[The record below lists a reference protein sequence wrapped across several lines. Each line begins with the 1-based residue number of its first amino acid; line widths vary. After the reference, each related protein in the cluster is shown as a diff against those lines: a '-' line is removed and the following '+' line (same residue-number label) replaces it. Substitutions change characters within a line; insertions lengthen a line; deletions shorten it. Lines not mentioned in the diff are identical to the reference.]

1 MRSGQAGCGT
11 GLEGYVSRNVAERC
25 PKILE
30 GCATLSGVMKAV
42 VMAGGEGTRLRPL
55 TLDVPKPF
63 IRVAGK
69 PAMEYAL
76 DALVQAGIKDIIVT
90 TFYKPERLVQHL
102 GGGAKL
108 GARIFY
114 SMEDEALGTA
124 GGVAKCLPL
133 IGNDTVVVLSGD
145 VIADVDVRALVEA
158 HKKSGAV
165 ATMALTEVENVTE
178 FGIVGLDE
186 TGRIV
191 RFKEKPKT
199 KEEAFSNLINT
210 GIYVLEPEALKAVPQ
225 GEAFDFSKQLFPKL
239 LESGKRLQGVR
250 LQGFWMDVG
259 RPADLLKASHELG
272 MKRRKGSLND
282 GAKVDPKARVERT
295 DLYAG
300 AGVEAGAQVTDCILY
315 DGARIEAEAT
325 VRGTI
330 LAPEAVVG
338 KGATVTDCVLGRG
351 AKVRPGATVTG
362 EKLQPG
368 QTV

>member
-1 MRSGQAGCGT
+1 
-11 GLEGYVSRNVAERC
+11 
-25 PKILE
+25 
-30 GCATLSGVMKAV
+30 MKAV

-76 DALVQAGIKDIIVT
+76 DALVKAGIRDIVVT
-90 TFYKPERLVQHL
+90 TFYKPERLIQHL

-114 SMEDEALGTA
+114 SVEDEAMGTA
-124 GGVAKCLPL
+124 GGVAKCLPML
-133 IGNDTVVVLSGD
+133 GDDTVVVLSGD
-145 VIADVDVRALVEA
+145 VIADVDVRALVDA

-165 ATMALTEVENVTE
+165 ATMALTEVEDVSE
-178 FGIVGLDE
+178 FGIVGLDA

-210 GIYVLEPEALKAVPQ
+210 GIYVLEPEALREVPQ
-225 GEAFDFSKQLFPKL
+225 GQAFDFSKQLFPKL
-239 LESGKRLQGVR
+239 LESGKRLQGVPI
-250 LQGFWMDVG
+250 QGFWMDVG
-259 RPADLLKASHELG
+259 RPADLLKASQELG
-272 MKRRKGSLND
+272 RRHRGQSLVD
-282 GAKVDPKARVERT
+282 QAKVDGKAKVARS

-300 AGVEAGAQVTDCILY
+300 SAVEAGAVVEDCILY
-315 DGARIEAEAT
+315 DGARVEADAQ

-338 KGATVTDCVLGRG
+338 RGARVTDCVLGRG
-351 AKVRPGATVTG
+351 ARVKPGTTLAG

-368 QTV
+368 EAR

>member
-1 MRSGQAGCGT
+1 
-11 GLEGYVSRNVAERC
+11 
-25 PKILE
+25 
-30 GCATLSGVMKAV
+30 MKAV

-76 DALVQAGIKDIIVT
+76 DALVAAGIKDIVVT
-90 TFYKPERLVQHL
+90 TFYKPERLIQHL

-124 GGVAKCLPL
+124 GGVAKCLPIL
-133 IGNDTVVVLSGD
+133 GNDTVVVLSGD

-165 ATMALTEVENVTE
+165 ATMALTEVENVSE

-186 TGRIV
+186 SGRIV

-225 GEAFDFSKQLFPKL
+225 GEPFDFSKQLFPKL
-239 LESGKRLQGVR
+239 LESGKRLQGVK
-250 LQGFWMDVG
+250 LEGFWMDVG
-259 RPADLLKASHELG
+259 RPADLLRASHELG
-272 MKRRKGSLND
+272 MRRRKASLND

-300 AGVEAGAQVTDCILY
+300 SGVEAGATVSDCILY
-315 DGARIEAEAT
+315 DGARVEADA
-325 VRGTI
+325 VVKGTI

-338 KGATVTDCVLGRG
+338 KGARVTDCVLGRG
-351 AKVRPGATVTG
+351 ARVKPGATVTG

-368 QTV
+368 QTL